1 MKMSDRLL
9 VLTYHAVDTR
19 QSVISVAPRLFR
31 RQMETLASLGITGI
45 SLKDAFQHRERT
57 GSFPADAVVLTF
69 DDGYLS
75 VLDQALPIMH
85 SFGFRGTAYI
95 ISGFVGLNAE
105 QARNSNRYID
115 RDLLGW
121 QQITEM
127 VNCGI
132 EIGSHTVDHPDLT
145 RLDPQLCQRELS
157 ESREK
162 LQQKLQVPVESFAYP
177 FGFMNPAV
185 CAAAGLHYRYA
196 CTALLGRN
204 IPQLNPLQ
212 IHRVDVYYLR
222 HAALFGRLMEG
233 RLGVYLKCR
242 HILREF
248 KSIFR

>member
-1 MKMSDRLL
+1 MKTSDRLL

-19 QSVISVAPRLFR
+19 RSVISVTPGLFR
-31 RQMETLASLGITGI
+31 LQMEALASLGPSGI
-45 SLKDAFQHRERT
+45 SLQDAFRHRERI
-57 GSFPADAVVLTF
+57 GCFPADAVVLTF

-75 VLDQALPIMH
+75 VLDQALPIMQ

-105 QARNSNRYID
+105 QARNANRYID

-121 QQITEM
+121 QQLSEL
-127 VNCGI
+127 VNCGM

-145 RLDPQLCQRELS
+145 RLHPQLCESELS

-185 CAAAGLHYRYA
+185 CAAASLHYRYA
-196 CTALLGRN
+196 CTARLGRN
-204 IPQLNPLQ
+204 IPQLDLLQ
-212 IHRVDVYYLR
+212 IRRVDVYYLR
-222 HAALFGRLMEG
+222 RAALFGRLMEG
-233 RLGVYLKCR
+233 RLDVYLKCR
-242 HILREF
+242 DALREMKRF
-248 KSIFR
+248 LR